1 MEPKKAKE
9 WIEVLREGLALI
21 PKSKTKQVPKKISKT
36 TPKQNKK
43 FSLKGKCIVVTGTIS
58 MHRPDFEKKL
68 IKVGARLG
76 KSITHSTDLLIVG
89 MKPGEIKIKNAK
101 EKSIPIVSW
110 KRFLQMIS

>member
-9 WIEVLREGLALI
+9 WIEVLREGLSLI
-21 PKSKTKQVPKKISKT
+21 PKTHPKKT
-36 TPKQNKK
+36 LRTPQQK

-101 EKSIPIVSW
+101 EKSVPIVSW

>member
-9 WIEVLREGLALI
+9 WIEVLREGLSLI
-21 PKSKTKQVPKKISKT
+21 PKTTLKKNPKK
-36 TPKQNKK
+36 TPRTPQQK

-76 KSITHSTDLLIVG
+76 KSITRSTDLLIVG

-110 KRFLQMIS
+110 KRFLEMIS

>member
-1 MEPKKAKE
+1 MEPNKAKE
-9 WIEVLREGLALI
+9 WIEVLREGLSLI
-21 PKSKTKQVPKKISKT
+21 NPPKK
-36 TPKQNKK
+36 TPRTPQQNKK

-58 MHRPDFEKKL
+58 MHRPAFEKKL

-89 MKPGEIKIKNAK
+89 MKPGEIKIKKAK